1 MSFQTWCMSQQFR
14 RQLALEHLGVLE
26 YFFKSDY
33 FIIKVTD
40 RDHGDEN
47 SPQVLVPQETIKPA
61 KTPNHSKFQLRLKQP
76 INERN
81 IWRANYTVWLKK
93 SSWLCH
99 KPLRH
104 FTRQLKKQFMFVS
117 QNNYSNWQGN
127 SCLCCVNS
135 NQDKTNGNGKNNSND
150 ILKINNYLHSPV

>member
-26 YFFKSDY
+26 YFFESDY

-40 RDHGDEN
+40 RDHGNEN

-93 SSWLCH
+93 GSWLCH
-99 KPLRH
+99 KPLGH
-104 FTRQLKKQFMFVS
+104 STRQLKKQFMFVS
-117 QNNYSNWQGN
+117 QTITQI
-127 SCLCCVNS
+127 
-135 NQDKTNGNGKNNSND
+135 DKAIHVYVVLIRIKTK
-150 ILKINNYLHSPV
+150 LTETERTTATTF